1 MGPMT
6 SEPTPRLSP
15 PAGLVMR
22 KMGDRIA
29 ALGRASAYLATSPAF
44 AATPFGHMT
53 RILIGQINRSHYGF
67 IERDGAV
74 VGFIGW
80 ARATEAQGDAWLESR
95 RALSDE
101 EARQGDCALINIWR
115 ADAPDVS
122 RFIMARLRAALGPTR
137 IVFARRRYAD
147 GRVRNV
153 RLIVDQLPDEM
164 SSNRHENFG

>member
-1 MGPMT
+1 MDMRAAT
-6 SEPTPRLSP
+6 SDTEPRPAP
-15 PAGLVMR
+15 PKGLVMR
-22 KMGDRIA
+22 KMGDRLA

-53 RILIGQINRSHYGF
+53 RILIGQINRGHYGF

-80 ARATEAQGDAWLESR
+80 ARATEAQGDAWLEGR

-101 EARQGDCALINIWR
+101 EAREGDCALINVWR

-122 RFIMARLRAALGPTR
+122 RFIIARLRAALGPTR

-147 GRVRNV
+147 GRVRSV
-153 RLIVDQLPDEM
+153 RLPLDQIRL
-164 SSNRHENFG
+164 GL